1 MQIEIIYDILTLFT
15 FLYISNSVF
24 HILLM
29 KIAWALGQ
37 RSGMPVT
44 DDEEGLSVWFVFISW
59 LLFKFN
65 SITPNILL
73 LFSSVFLGY
82 FTMESIL

>member
-1 MQIEIIYDILTLFT
+1 
-15 FLYISNSVF
+15 
-24 HILLM
+24 
-29 KIAWALGQ
+29 
-37 RSGMPVT
+37 MPVT